1 MSRIGKS
8 IQGDRKLIRAEGD
21 EEQEWKGITGKG
33 YKGSLCGDE
42 NIVWLTVVM
51 DVHLWRYTK
60 SYWIVAFK
68 WVS

>member
-1 MSRIGKS
+1 MTKIIYDVSSFIYNVQNRQ

-42 NIVWLTVVM
+42 NIV
-51 DVHLWRYTK
+51 
-60 SYWIVAFK
+60 
-68 WVS
+68 